1 MTKFRLIFAIFLAL
15 FVMLE
20 VYAADISV
28 NVDCRLADAI
38 KAANTDSTVGG
49 CPAGDGVDVIILS
62 NDITLQKALPLVTS
76 EITVEGAGHTI
87 AGKNRFHIFGVN
99 TRGNLTIKDATI
111 TRGKAA
117 WGGALGNLG
126 GELTIINSIITRN
139 SADEGGAIGNGGIVR
154 IQNSEISHNLAADE
168 GGGIYNDEGRVIIT
182 DSIFVSNRSDDDG
195 GAIFDLRGTVIV
207 TNGDFHANLVVGDG
221 GAIYSTGG
229 KVTITDSVL
238 RNNRAT
244 DGCCSSG
251 GAIYQSQN
259 LHSDNSDLHITG
271 STFIKNSSINGGAIH
286 AFAKV
291 FVVTNSTF
299 TGNTAREN
307 GGAIQN
313 DDEMT
318 IHYSTFV
325 GNRAN
330 KDGGALY
337 VNPDS
342 WGKSRVY
349 SSLITGSIRGGDC
362 FGRLDTN
369 SSNLIEDG
377 SCYAD
382 YSDDPMLSNLTWAE
396 DDLPPYYSLLPGSPA
411 IDAAYGSC
419 PRTDQ
424 IGTPRPQGEACD
436 IGAIEF
442 VGTSD

>member
-1 MTKFRLIFAIFLAL
+1 MTKFRLIPAVLLLLVMALASQ
-15 FVMLE
+15 
-20 VYAADISV
+20 AADIAVSA
-28 NVDCRLADAI
+28 DCSLADAI
-38 KAANTDSTVGG
+38 RAANTDKGFAG
-49 CPAGDGVDVIILS
+49 CPAGDGADIITLS
-62 NDITLQKALPLVTS
+62 SDITLTKALPLVTT
-76 EITVEGAGHTI
+76 EIAVEAAGRTI

-126 GELTIINSIITRN
+126 GKLTIINSIITRN
-139 SADEGGAIGNGGIVR
+139 SADEGGAIGNEGIVR

-168 GGGIYNDEGRVIIT
+168 GGGIYNDEGRVIVT
-182 DSIFVSNRSDDDG
+182 DSSFISNRSDDDG

-207 TNGDFHANLVVGDG
+207 TNSDFHANSVVGDG

-229 KVTITDSVL
+229 KVTITGSVL
-238 RNNRAT
+238 RSNRAT

-271 STFIKNSSINGGAIH
+271 STFTKNSSINGGAIH
-286 AFAKV
+286 AFANE

-318 IHYSTFV
+318 IRYSTFV
-325 GNRAN
+325 GNRAD

-349 SSLITGSIRGGDC
+349 SSIITGSIRGGDC
-362 FGRLDTN
+362 FGKLDTN

-382 YSDDPMLSNLTWAE
+382 YSDDPMLSNLTRAE
-396 DDLPPYYSLLPGSPA
+396 DGSPPYYSLLLGSPA
-411 IDAAYGSC
+411 IDAAHGSC
-419 PRTDQ
+419 PKTDQ
-424 IGTPRPQGEACD
+424 IGTPRPQSAGCD
-436 IGAIEF
+436 IGAIEY
-442 VGTSD
+442 VESDR